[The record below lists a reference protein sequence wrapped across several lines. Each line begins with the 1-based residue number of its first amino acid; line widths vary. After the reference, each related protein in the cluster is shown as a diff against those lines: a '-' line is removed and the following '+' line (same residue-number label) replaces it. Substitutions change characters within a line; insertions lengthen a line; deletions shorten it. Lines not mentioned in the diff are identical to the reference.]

1 MAPKTTLSWS
11 LSLVSRQSGP
21 AAAAAP
27 KTAPKS
33 NAGCREADEE
43 LQSEPTAEAIFVA
56 FLVNAPLAFM
66 PSLPHPSHARAHGAK
81 RSNATATTVSTF
93 LSPVSVTLG
102 TNQLFGVV

>member
-1 MAPKTTLSWS
+1 MTLSWS

-66 PSLPHPSHARAHGAK
+66 PSLPHPSHAVPTVP
-81 RSNATATTVSTF
+81 NAVMQPPPPF
-93 LSPVSVTLG
+93 LRFCLLS
-102 TNQLFGVV
+102 QLP